1 MQRIHGSSGF
11 TLIELMVA
19 VAIVA
24 ILAAIAVPA
33 FASYKDSAFDSRS
46 ASDLRNVMV
55 AEEGFY
61 VDNETYTNDIGDLQG
76 VLISEDVQLTL
87 VLPTPDSWEGVA
99 WHPSGTST
107 YCYESV
113 GTGLAQYDGAD
124 GACS

>member
-1 MQRIHGSSGF
+1 MVYIKGNRGF

-19 VAIVA
+19 LAIVA

-55 AEEGFY
+55 AEEGYY
-61 VDNETYTNDIGDLQG
+61 VDNDTYTTDIGDLEG
-76 VLISEDVQLTL
+76 VLVSEDVQLNL
-87 VLPTPDSWEGVA
+87 AVPTPDTWEGVA
-99 WHPSGTST
+99 WHNAGTST
-107 YCYESV
+107 FCYESV
-113 GTGLAQYDGAD
+113 GTGLRQYDGAD